1 MYSRFFPRPSRSW
14 TTIIAQSTSIRSLK
28 PNMAMTPKKALE
40 WTEATMARLFCNE
53 IRWVRARSDYGT
65 FDKVFANYVKKTP

>member
-1 MYSRFFPRPSRSW
+1 

-53 IRWVRARSDYGT
+53 IRWGSGQGAITEPSIKGNCPKRPVIIQKGW
-65 FDKVFANYVKKTP
+65 